1 MKYLCNITLLA
12 LFLVSAC
19 STTPPLLALSP
30 EQAAAKR
37 GYAIVKAVKQVQDY
51 RLSGWSY
58 IDQQNLVMY
67 SSPKRHYL
75 LTLKQRCHDLR
86 SIDNIALDTR
96 TGVLMAGLDAIKILP
111 RHGVVLQPCYIE
123 GIYLLEK
130 IKQQPDSGTSSD
142 EANTLAAR

>member
-67 SSPKRHYL
+67 SS
-75 LTLKQRCHDLR
+75 